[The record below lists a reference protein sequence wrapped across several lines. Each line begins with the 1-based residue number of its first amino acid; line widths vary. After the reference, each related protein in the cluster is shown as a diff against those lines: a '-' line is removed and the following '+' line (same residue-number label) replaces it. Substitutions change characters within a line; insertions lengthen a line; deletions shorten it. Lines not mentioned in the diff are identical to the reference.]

1 MKGRYLMKKFISLF
15 TTLCI
20 VLSMAGAFA
29 VFADD
34 TPSPSPAPTSKPVDT
49 SRGIIVTKKL
59 DNYFDDF
66 LRTDCPVRLKARFN
80 SYAYPNDNFT
90 NKNEFVKEAWLRV
103 DLLDPDADLRQVYK
117 ENKDKERVI
126 NPRTYGNNGIYQSGW
141 DSYQKRDFV
150 TFEMEVTINGT
161 YLFCG
166 WVSDSEIPEYIER
179 ADVTEAETERP
190 IPYVTA
196 VESDSEY
203 AGIITVK
210 DIECGK
216 GKSLKKY
223 TLTGHEVT
231 PPGSFSIYPPRYN
244 ELYDEVTEDRCQ
256 HYVNAGLLVGSR
268 EYAEGEPFEEARYTV
283 DKAGTYWLFAEDS
296 DGKYS
301 STELIIKSS
310 PKPTATPNA
319 TPKPTVKPTL
329 KPTQTPAITP
339 IPTPIIPPIEVI
351 VAPPTAN
358 VESGTVPYGTKV
370 TFTPSGA
377 HIAYSVNGGD
387 FKYEYSSD
395 VTLTITEDTTVTVKS
410 WVDYL
415 SPNTSYLIGEA
426 TYNYTVDKA
435 TIPQYPYTITGLRFV
450 DGTGEEIPKP
460 EQGKSFII
468 EADILKITERDEKD
482 YFFVAVYDEN
492 NTLMSLNYVKAKFS
506 VDGDCSFGFNIP
518 EQEKSIGSVKAF
530 VWHSF
535 SSSELLAE
543 AKTLTVT
550 E

>member
-1 MKGRYLMKKFISLF
+1 MRKFVSLF
-15 TTLCI
+15 TTLSI
-20 VLSMAGAFA
+20 VLSMLGTFT
-29 VFADD
+29 VFADA

-59 DNYFDDF
+59 DDFYDDF

-80 SYAYPNDNFT
+80 SYAAPNDNFA

-103 DLLDPDADLRQVYK
+103 DLLDADADLRQVYS
-117 ENKDKERVI
+117 ENKGRERVI
-126 NPRTYGNNGIYQSGW
+126 NPRTYGNNGIYQAGW
-141 DSYQKRDFV
+141 DSFQKRDFV
-150 TFEMEVTINGT
+150 TFEMDVTINGT

-196 VESDSEY
+196 VESDGEY

-223 TLTGHEVT
+223 TLTGYEIT
-231 PPGSFSIYPPRYN
+231 PPGSFCIYPPRYN
-244 ELYDEVTEDRCQ
+244 EQYDEVTERQCQ
-256 HYVNAGLLVGSR
+256 YYVNAGLLVGSK
-268 EYAEGEPFEEARYTV
+268 EYADGDTFEEARYTV
-283 DKAGTYWLFAEDS
+283 NKAGTYCLFAVDS

-301 STELIIKSS
+301 YTQLVIKSS
-310 PKPTATPNA
+310 PKPTTTPTA
-319 TPKPTVKPTL
+319 TPKPTATPTVS
-329 KPTQTPAITP
+329 
-339 IPTPIIPPIEVI
+339 PTPTPTIPPIEVI

-395 VTLTITEDTTVTVKS
+395 VTLTIKEDTTVTVKS

-426 TYNYTVDKA
+426 TYTYTVDRE
-435 TIPQYPYTITGLRFV
+435 TIPVYPYKITGLRFV
-450 DGTGEEIPKP
+450 NGTGEEISKP
-460 EQGKSFII
+460 EQNKSFIV
-468 EADILKITERDEKD
+468 EADIVKTEERNEKD
-482 YFFVAVYDEN
+482 YLFVAVYDESGA
-492 NTLMSLNYVKAKFS
+492 LLSLDYVKAKFT
-506 VDGDCSFGFNIP
+506 VDGECSFGFNIP
-518 EQEKSIGSVKAF
+518 AQTKKIGSVKAF
-530 VWHSF
+530 VWNTFHSM
-535 SSSELLAE
+535 EPLAQSQILAPVVFE
-543 AKTLTVT
+543 
-550 E
+550 